1 MHISDEGLVA
11 GSVNRAELAAAYASA
26 TDEAVRANLAAVGA
40 ENGMYVEDGKLV
52 DPSVVE
58 PEVEPVEA
66 EAEPVEAVVE
76 VEYDDGYDDLTKE
89 ELQSELQDRGLPIS
103 GNKPD
108 LVARLREDDVGPV
121 DEPVDEPVEA
131 DDEG

>member
-40 ENGMYVEDGKLV
+40 ENGMYVEDGQLV
-52 DPSVVE
+52 DPTAPE
-58 PEVEPVEA
+58 PEPEAELVEA
-66 EAEPVEAVVE
+66 EAVVE

-121 DEPVDEPVEA
+121 DEPDEPVEV
-131 DDEG
+131 DDEE

>member
-40 ENGMYVEDGKLV
+40 ENGMYVEGGELIA
-52 DPSVVE
+52 PTAPAPAPE
-58 PEVEPVEA
+58 PEPEAEPVEA
-66 EAEPVEAVVE
+66 EVEAVVE

-121 DEPVDEPVEA
+121 DESVED
-131 DDEG
+131 DDEE